1 MAITYTSGTLTS
13 VNVNTDSQII
23 DMENH
28 IFDLDPQASP
38 FTIFLNK
45 AGKEKAGNRTV
56 KCLEW
61 RSKEYV
67 IYAPGISAGVVSAT
81 FTITNSAG
89 SAALF
94 LEPGDIVFIPS
105 WGTAGDV
112 GGEHL
117 LISECSSGG
126 TCTFTRAYGAGEAA
140 MATTTTGALGF
151 VLADAA
157 AEGAA
162 KRNPLRVKM
171 DTSENYTQIIKT
183 LCSLT
188 GTEIAIDHYGTG
200 NRRKSEQRHMG
211 IEHQKKKERAFLYGK
226 NVTAVVTSRTMKG
239 LRSFLST
246 NVWGATGV
254 TAGTFRNSLGINLI
268 KGCFDH
274 SSSERKVALCGSY
287 CIDAWDQAASSKLEL
302 MQNANFYGLKMLN
315 MVVPFG
321 ELVVSYHQQLDP
333 HAIMIVDLKYVKEA
347 YLRALTLE
355 LDVQTPGTDTKEDQ
369 YMEETTLRV
378 KLEET
383 MGYGYDIS
391 V

>member
-28 IFDLDPQASP
+28 IFDLDPQSSP

-61 RSKEYV
+61 RTKEYV
-67 IYAPGISAGVVSAT
+67 VFQATTAFASASVTADLAVDST
-81 FTITNSAG
+81 AG

-94 LEPGDIVFIPS
+94 VEVGDILYNPRPLR
-105 WGTAGDV
+105 TT
-112 GGEHL
+112 GEHML
-117 LISECSSGG
+117 VSALGSGG
-126 TCTFTRAYGAGEAA
+126 TATVVRAYGAGEIAYSGLA
-140 MATTTTGALGF
+140 GANAWY

-157 AEGAA
+157 AEGSA
-162 KRNPLRVKM
+162 KRDPLRVKM
-171 DTSENYTQIIKT
+171 DTSENFTQIIKT

-188 GTEIAIDHYGTG
+188 GTELAIDHYGTG
-200 NRRKSEQRHMG
+200 NRRKSEQRKMG
-211 IEHQKKKERAFLYGK
+211 IEHQMKKERAFLYGK
-226 NVTAVVTSRTMKG
+226 NVTAAVTSRTMKG
-239 LRSFLST
+239 MRSFISS
-246 NVWGATGV
+246 NVYDFTGV
-254 TAGTFRNSLGINLI
+254 TASTFKNSLGMNLI
-268 KGCFDH
+268 KGCYNNAGSD
-274 SSSERKVALCGSY
+274 RKIALCGSY
-287 CIDAWDQAASSKLEL
+287 VIDAWDQAATSKLQL
-302 MQNANFYGLKMLN
+302 NQNINFYGLKMLN

-321 ELVVSYHQQLDP
+321 ELVVSYHRQMDP
-333 HAIMIVDLKYVKEA
+333 NAIMIVDLKHVKEA

-355 LDVQTPGTDTKEDQ
+355 LGVQTPGTDTKEDQ

-383 MGYGYDIS
+383 MGYGYSING
-391 V
+391 